1 MKRYFVTGIDT
12 NIGKTVVSAILT
24 EALQADY
31 FKPIQA
37 GDLEKGDSKTV
48 QALLSNSKSKIWP
61 ENFALKAAMS
71 PHAAAELEEITIQ
84 AKDISLPE
92 SDNHLIVEGA
102 GGLMVPINNEETYLD
117 IMQTLGLEV
126 ILVSKNYLGSIN
138 HTLMTIRH
146 LQQANI
152 PIKGIIFNGDI
163 QMSSEKV
170 ILEMTGI
177 PYLGRV
183 LNEDSVDAIMV
194 SQYAEFFK
202 KIL

>member
-37 GDLEKGDSKTV
+37 GDLDKGDRITV
-48 QALLSNSKSKIWP
+48 QSLISNTKSKLWP

-71 PHAAAELEEITIQ
+71 PHAAAELEGISIQ
-84 AKDISLPE
+84 AKDITLPE
-92 SDNHLIVEGA
+92 TDNHLIVEGA
-102 GGLMVPINNEETYLD
+102 GGLMVPINKEETYLD
-117 IMQTLGLEV
+117 IMKTLGLEV
-126 ILVSKNYLGSIN
+126 IVVSKNYLGSIN

-170 ILEMTGI
+170 ILEMTGMT
-177 PYLGRV
+177 YLGRV
-183 LNEDSVDAIMV
+183 LQEENMDAITV

-202 KIL
+202 KVL